1 MSFSG
6 GKDGYFTFYVETE
19 KMSLQDLSSRTPVLR
34 LYTYFE
40 EDTY

>member
-19 KMSLQDLSSRTPVLR
+19 KNDPARTL
-34 LYTYFE
+34 TQNTSFE
-40 EDTY
+40 AVYLL